1 MSVVLLATVNHQPT
15 ASHQLTVNPQATARS
30 AKSVSPVMTASRA
43 TTVRRQTIVKIAAHV
58 PPVIALQLIVPQAI
72 APPSQ
77 LANAPRA
84 HASKAPSVR

>member
-1 MSVVLLATVNHQPT
+1 MSVVLLAIANHQPT
-15 ASHQLTVNPQATARS
+15 ASPQATALS
-30 AKSVSPVMTASRA
+30 AKNVSPGMTASRA
-43 TTVRRQTIVKIAAHV
+43 TTVRPQTRVKIAALV
-58 PPVIALQLIVPQAI
+58 RQVSVLQVTVPQLI